1 MHFYYPAKWWKRQ
14 GAQWPCRPIVHQKKL
29 WAGSYLA
36 DAVEKQPR
44 EEFHVRWGG
53 AAPGRVGGDSAHAHM
68 YLPRSRVAG
77 PATLPVS
84 SRRVG
89 HLSAQQRVAWHRT
102 TWARFRSEGADM
114 GQPAQLTQGSTR
126 PPTKPSPG
134 TSPGRLGPGSTSGC
148 MQWSG
153 DGETSRGRGWEWR
166 PGGRVEEKNL
176 EASRFEKPTETRFVW
191 GETNRGAERRWYGI
205 RRCG

>member
-1 MHFYYPAKWWKRQ
+1 MKFAKSILATSIHARTS
-14 GAQWPCRPIVHQKKL
+14 VHSSVL
-29 WAGSYLA
+29 VFLA

-102 TWARFRSEGADM
+102 T
-114 GQPAQLTQGSTR
+114 
-126 PPTKPSPG
+126 
-134 TSPGRLGPGSTSGC
+134 
-148 MQWSG
+148 
-153 DGETSRGRGWEWR
+153 
-166 PGGRVEEKNL
+166 
-176 EASRFEKPTETRFVW
+176 
-191 GETNRGAERRWYGI
+191 
-205 RRCG
+205 